1 MTATV
6 TGFQVMPPLSPEEY
20 QALETS
26 IREHGVQV
34 PITVAPDGRM
44 VDGHHRAEIAAKFD
58 LHCPRVTA
66 KGDDTQLRTL
76 AFELNNHRRQQT
88 REARRAQVRRS
99 LRADPQLSNR
109 QHAAR
114 TGVHH
119 ETVASVRSDMESTGE
134 IRQSDTRTSGDGRVR
149 PATQPERTSAPATPE
164 AFEAEYGMRPDEAD
178 ALISSEMVTDR
189 DEFDQAAID
198 LSAVDMETGE
208 IHEPADEV
216 STAEPTPAPKP
227 VTTGIDGKEY
237 RRPAPKAEPDRPRR
251 APLTDAF
258 FKAAYDL
265 RKNVE
270 RLERLVEDDRFTQ
283 NREQV
288 ALRHENDLNRTAEA
302 LTGVLRAIN
311 NR

>member
-1 MTATV
+1 MSIVPHQMPADHARQLTDRIKGAVEATWQLIV
-6 TGFQVMPPLSPEEY
+6 EAY
-20 QALETS
+20 QSRAWAALGYAS
-26 IREHGVQV
+26 W
-34 PITVAPDGRM
+34 
-44 VDGHHRAEIAAKFD
+44 
-58 LHCPRVTA
+58 
-66 KGDDTQLRTL
+66 DDYC
-76 AFELNNHRRQQT
+76 T
-88 REARRAQVRRS
+88 REFGSSRLKLPREERTDYVASLRDSGMS
-99 LRADPQLSNR
+99 LRAIES
-109 QHAAR
+109 A
-114 TGVHH
+114 TGVSRP
-119 ETVASVRSDMESTGE
+119 T
-134 IRQSDTRTSGDGRVR
+134 IIKDTRSRDQVVNSLP
-149 PATQPERTSAPATPE
+149 PAPVDDS
-164 AFEAEYGMRPDEAD
+164 PD
-178 ALISSEMVTDR
+178 V
-189 DEFDQAAID
+189 D
-198 LSAVDMETGE
+198 LSTVDMETGE

-237 RRPAPKAEPDRPRR
+237 SRPAPKAEPDRRRR

-288 ALRHENDLNRTAEA
+288 ALRHENDLTRTAEA